1 MTDRHTPKPQAV
13 NPAADTD
20 DFFPDLA
27 KLRLSQEFLE
37 TAGAKKVLA
46 TVWVRKPNKQD
57 FVRVHPAPEFREAF
71 AVILLKDD
79 GNERYLLMPDIAA
92 AIPTAIV
99 TEMFYTTINRQRVVS
114 LWPVRLPASDGRINE
129 WHRSAQEAAERA
141 MARWIR
147 VVPNMSLGANEIF
160 EAEGKIP
167 DPEWPE
173 YTFQKLLQIGFRDR
187 IINSLDHPVLKRLRG
202 EC

>member
-13 NPAADTD
+13 NPAADTND
-20 DFFPDLA
+20 SFPDLA

-37 TAGAKKVLA
+37 TAGAKKILT
-46 TVWVRKPNKQD
+46 TVPVRKPNKQD
-57 FVRVHPAPEFREAF
+57 FVRVHPDPAFREAF
-71 AVILLKDD
+71 AVIELKDD
-79 GNERYLLMPDIAA
+79 REHYLIMPDIAA
-92 AIPTAIV
+92 AFPTEIMTA
-99 TEMFYTTINRQRVVS
+99 MFYTTINRQRVVS
-114 LWPVRLPASDGRINE
+114 LWPVRLPASDGRVNE

-141 MARWIR
+141 MSRWIR